1 MSYATLYHKELL
13 HEVIPFWEQYS
24 IDTEHGGYFSCIND
38 EHHVFDTDK
47 FIWLQCRQVWMFATL
62 YDEINTN
69 KTWLQIAEKGASFL
83 LKYGHDGNYNW
94 YFSLNREGQP
104 LTHPSNIF

>member
-24 IDTEHGGYFSCIND
+24 IDTEQGGYFSCIND

-47 FIWLQCRQVWMFATL
+47 FI
-62 YDEINTN
+62 
-69 KTWLQIAEKGASFL
+69 
-83 LKYGHDGNYNW
+83 
-94 YFSLNREGQP
+94 
-104 LTHPSNIF
+104 